1 MIRGPRRHHHVD
13 DPGSQARARTRKLPG
28 ITMGGQEAATVSEDT
43 ASADPWRDLP
53 VEDPGVRVIVTKRRL
68 PAEREQVQP
77 GMQHHAQECTGE
89 WREFGQQP
97 GTHLRLV
104 RAGVARREL
113 RTAEQQA
120 VASLGIPGMLPGA
133 ASVGG
138 KTFTW
143 KAVPESPWLDI
154 TEFVRRSHQDRDREH
169 FLVADA
175 LLQRISQEKVD
186 TYRPDSGDCAR
197 LNLKELLDATGI
209 PILYTSGTHFDLY
222 AGARIT
228 FPDQRWLRFPVRGTE
243 RANAIMTAVDQAGN
257 KVARY
262 RITGKVRPF
271 YADTM
276 EITIHPS
283 QPLTDELVL
292 AIAVSADWLTS
303 YLTPEG
309 TEGTGYTELVY
320 GVTNP
325 GATG

>member
-1 MIRGPRRHHHVD
+1 MI
-13 DPGSQARARTRKLPG
+13 
-28 ITMGGQEAATVSEDT
+28 EDR

-53 VEDPGVRVIVTKRRL
+53 VENPGVRVILTKRRP
-68 PAEREQVQP
+68 PAEREQVRQDR
-77 GMQHHAQECTGE
+77 QHHARECAGE

-104 RAGVARREL
+104 RAGVVRREL
-113 RTAEQQA
+113 RTAEQQT
-120 VASLGIPGMLPGA
+120 VASLRDLPLSA
-133 ASVGG
+133 VSVGG

-143 KAVPESPWLDI
+143 KAVSGSSWLDI

-169 FLVADA
+169 FLGADA

-283 QPLTDELVL
+283 T
-292 AIAVSADWLTS
+292 AAAFH
-303 YLTPEG
+303 
-309 TEGTGYTELVY
+309 
-320 GVTNP
+320 
-325 GATG
+325 

>member
-1 MIRGPRRHHHVD
+1 MSV
-13 DPGSQARARTRKLPG
+13 K
-28 ITMGGQEAATVSEDT
+28 
-43 ASADPWRDLP
+43 
-53 VEDPGVRVIVTKRRL
+53 
-68 PAEREQVQP
+68 
-77 GMQHHAQECTGE
+77 
-89 WREFGQQP
+89 
-97 GTHLRLV
+97 
-104 RAGVARREL
+104 
-113 RTAEQQA
+113 A
-120 VASLGIPGMLPGA
+120 VASLRDLPLSEV
-133 ASVGG
+133 SVGG

-143 KAVPESPWLDI
+143 KAVSGSSWLDI

-186 TYRPDSGDCAR
+186 TCRPDRGDCAR

-209 PILYTSGTHFDLY
+209 PILYASGTQFDLY

-276 EITIHPS
+276 EITIHPR
-283 QPLTDELVL
+283 QPLIDELVL

-303 YLTPEG
+303 YLAPHPGEYS
-309 TEGTGYTELVY
+309 YTEVVY
-320 GVTNP
+320 G
-325 GATG
+325 